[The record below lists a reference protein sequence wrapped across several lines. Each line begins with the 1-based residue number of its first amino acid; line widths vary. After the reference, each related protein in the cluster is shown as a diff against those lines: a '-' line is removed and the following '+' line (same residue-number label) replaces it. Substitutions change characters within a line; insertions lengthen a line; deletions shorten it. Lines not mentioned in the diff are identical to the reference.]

1 MLSNVGLRDAI
12 RTGQLA
18 IEGLKEESIQLA
30 SIDLHLGNKFI
41 FPNGEFFEFRVL
53 DMYDRESM
61 EDAFSPPMLL
71 TPGVRIGPGD
81 FFLAATERVTLSN
94 ELVAQVAGKS
104 SVARAGIMVESA
116 GFIDPG
122 FDGPITLEIYNQMPF
137 SILLIP
143 GMPICQIAVTR
154 LDIPADGVYG
164 GKYVGSDGPVAS
176 RYWMNKRPGESV

>member
-41 FPNGEFFEFRVL
+41 LPLMNKKML
-53 DMYDRESM
+53 DMYSEESAKAHFSK
-61 EDAFSPPMLL
+61 AFKCVSGFTLLPRMLA
-71 TPGVRIGPGD
+71 
-81 FFLAATERVTLSN
+81 LAATERVTLNN

-176 RYWMNKRPGESV
+176 RYWMNKRPGGSV